1 MRDVLESHD
10 RFAAS
15 GRRVALATVVR
26 AQGSAPRPV
35 GATMVVAGDGEMA
48 GSVSGG
54 CVENDV
60 VLHAIE
66 ALDTGEGRLVTYGI
80 ADDEAFAVGLACGGT
95 IEVLIRPAPGPEVRS
110 AAARLVAAERSG
122 AVATV
127 ASGPDAG
134 AVAVLDASGDT
145 LAGGLPDEVAADVA
159 ADVPALVDIERS
171 RMLRYGEREVLVE
184 TIVPEPQLV
193 VFGAVHIAQPLCAMA
208 RIAGF
213 RVTVTD
219 PRPAFATP
227 ERFPEASRVL
237 PGQPADVVA
246 GLDLDRRTYAVVLN
260 HDARHEDPVLV
271 ALLRS
276 EARYIGAMG
285 SRRTHA
291 LRLDR
296 MREAGFGEADL
307 ERIHGPIGLD
317 IGAVAPAEIAVAI
330 LAEMIRAR
338 RGFGSGVSLRGTS
351 GPIHRERRP

>member
-10 RFAAS
+10 RFASS

-35 GATMVVAGDGEMA
+35 GATMVVADDGEMA

-60 VLHAIE
+60 VLHALE
-66 ALDTGEGRLVTYGI
+66 ALEAGEGRLVTYGI

-95 IEVLIRPAPGPEVRS
+95 IEVLVRPAPGPEIRS
-110 AAARLVAAERSG
+110 VAADLVTAERPG
-122 AVATV
+122 AVVTV
-127 ASGPDAG
+127 ASGPGAG
-134 AVAVLDASGDT
+134 ATAVLDPTGDV
-145 LAGGLPDEVAADVA
+145 LAGALPPDVRADVA
-159 ADVPALVDIERS
+159 ADVPALVDTERS
-171 RMLRYGEREVLVE
+171 RMLAYADREVLIEV
-184 TIVPEPQLV
+184 IVPEPHLI

-237 PGQPADVVA
+237 PGQPAEVVA
-246 GLDLDRRTYAVVLN
+246 GLELDRRTYAVVLN

-276 EARYIGAMG
+276 DARYIGAMG

-291 LRLDR
+291 LRLER
-296 MREAGFGEADL
+296 MREAGFGEQDL

-317 IGAVAPAEIAVAI
+317 IGAAIPAEVAVAI
-330 LAEMIRAR
+330 LAEMIRVR
-338 RGFGSGVSLRGTS
+338 RAFGSGMSLRGTA
-351 GPIHRERRP
+351 GPIHPETPA

>member
-1 MRDVLESHD
+1 MRETLEHHD
-10 RFAAS
+10 RFAES

-60 VLHAIE
+60 VLHALE
-66 ALDTGEGRLVTYGI
+66 ALDAGEGRLVAYGI
-80 ADDEAFAVGLACGGT
+80 ADEDAFAVGLACGGT
-95 IEVLIRPAPGPEVRS
+95 IEVLVRPAPGPEIRQE
-110 AAARLVAAERSG
+110 AARLVADERSG
-122 AVATV
+122 AVVTV

-134 AVAVLDASGDT
+134 SVAVLDASGGL
-145 LAGGLPDEVAADVA
+145 LAGVLPDGIAADVA
-159 ADVPALVDIERS
+159 ADAAALVDTERS
-171 RMLRYGEREVLVE
+171 RLLAYGEREVLIE
-184 TIVPEPQLV
+184 AIVPEPHLV

-208 RIAGF
+208 RISGF

-227 ERFPEASRVL
+227 ERFPDASRVV
-237 PGQPADVVA
+237 PGQPAEVVA

-260 HDARHEDPVLV
+260 HDARHEDPVLT

-276 EARYIGAMG
+276 EVRYIGAMG

-291 LRLDR
+291 LRLER
-296 MREAGFGEADL
+296 MGEAGFGEADL
-307 ERIHGPIGLD
+307 ERIHGPVGLD
-317 IGAVAPAEIAVAI
+317 IGAVAPAEVAVAI

-338 RGFGSGVSLRGTS
+338 RGFGSGRSLRGTA
-351 GPIHRERRP
+351 GPIHREPGS